1 MEKRLKLWVGKH
13 IYADSGVTLEDLFR
27 RGDSTLLVR
36 NQEEKDYF
44 SGMQLMFGKTADI
57 MTLDEWKQRKRMY
70 QVTSHYKRTEAPLKL
85 PYTVFTTFDI
95 MYANF
100 D

>member
-1 MEKRLKLWVGKH
+1 
-13 IYADSGVTLEDLFR
+13 
-27 RGDSTLLVR
+27 
-36 NQEEKDYF
+36 
-44 SGMQLMFGKTADI
+44 MFGKTADI
-57 MTLDEWKQRKRMY
+57 ITLDEWKQRKRMY

-95 MYANF
+95 IYAKF